1 MAGEFWDILHDP
13 GRSQAH
19 WSTDNVGEAAPGV
32 LTPFSWSM
40 WGKTG
45 DSMPRRI
52 AHRMGVFSDEDLTS
66 YPLIVRPFYGRIAMR
81 MEYLAAVGD
90 RMPGASGADI
100 VANMFGRVPE
110 TMTFEMTN
118 RRYPVIAYKLPHAM
132 ITAPRAVR
140 REAPI
145 VDGWWRTE
153 VARMDSLQM
162 PAAVAALR
170 EAVAKFDHMLT
181 IHSLALLSVVQPLL
195 VELTKLVETTGIGE
209 VGALS
214 GTGGAEMAIVRDI
227 WNASRGAG
235 SVADVVANHGFHGP
249 LEGEAASRVW
259 REDPTPL
266 ERMVEGYTGI
276 PESDSPVLR
285 EQLAKERL
293 PALQRQLLAAIPPAR
308 RPAAR
313 ALLKISAR
321 MIPLRGVG
329 KRSFLQSLDVARC
342 AGRRI
347 GALLTDDGKLEHA
360 DDVFYLTVDE
370 LSERLAENAAELVGL
385 RRERREEY
393 QQLELPGSWHGTP
406 PAKRHQPDDHHAPE
420 EVITGIGAS
429 SGNVEGI
436 VRVVHDPTFAE
447 VEPDEI
453 LVTATTDPSWAS
465 IMFLSSALVVDIGG
479 ALSHAAVVARELGI
493 PCVVNTRNGTR
504 NLRSGDRVR
513 VDGTSGTVTVIQRAG
528 ASTELSA

>member
-1 MAGEFWDILHDP
+1 MAGEPWDTLHDP
-13 GRSQAH
+13 GPPDAH

-52 AHRMGVFSDEDLTS
+52 AHRMGVFSGEDLRTF
-66 YPLIVRPFYGRIAMR
+66 PPIVRPFYGRVAMR

-90 RMPGASGADI
+90 RMPGASGAEI

-110 TMTFEMTN
+110 TMTFAMTR
-118 RRYPVIAYKLPHAM
+118 RRYPVIAYRLPHSM
-132 ITAPRAVR
+132 ISAPRAVR
-140 REAPI
+140 RQAPI
-145 VDGWWRTE
+145 VDAWWRAQ
-153 VARMDSLQM
+153 VARVGDLQM
-162 PAAVAALR
+162 PAAVLALR
-170 EAVAKFDHMLT
+170 EAVSRFDYILT

-195 VELTKLVETTGIGE
+195 VELTKLVEGTGVGE

-227 WNASRGAG
+227 WNASRGIG
-235 SVADVVANHGFHGP
+235 SVAEVVGNHGFHGP

-259 REDPTPL
+259 REDPTPI
-266 ERMVEGYTGI
+266 ERMVESYAST
-276 PESDSPVLR
+276 PESQSPVLR
-285 EQLAKERL
+285 EQLANERL
-293 PALQRQLLAAIPPAR
+293 PELQRELLTAVAPAR

-313 ALLKISAR
+313 LVLRLAAR
-321 MIPLRGVG
+321 TIPLRGVG
-329 KRSFLQSLDVARC
+329 KRSFLQSLDVARA

-347 GALLTDDGKLEHA
+347 GTLLTDDGRLAHG
-360 DDVFYLTVDE
+360 DDVFFLTVDE
-370 LSERLAENAAELVGL
+370 LLGPLPANAADLVGL
-385 RRERREEY
+385 RRQRRETY
-393 QQLELPGSWHGTP
+393 RQLELPASWHGIP
-406 PAKRHQPDDHHAPE
+406 PARQRQPDDGGTSE

-429 SGNVEGI
+429 AGNVEGI

-447 VEPDEI
+447 VQPDEI
-453 LVTATTDPSWAS
+453 LVAATTDPSWAS
-465 IMFLSSALVVDIGG
+465 IMFLSAALVVDIGG

-493 PCVVNTRNGTR
+493 PCVVNTRDGTR

-513 VDGTSGTVTVIQRAG
+513 VDGAAGTVTIVERA
-528 ASTELSA
+528 ASTAA

>member
-1 MAGEFWDILHDP
+1 MAGEDWDTLHDP
-13 GRSQAH
+13 GPSQAH

-32 LTPFSWSM
+32 LSPFSWSM
-40 WGKTG
+40 WGRTG
-45 DSMPRRI
+45 DAMPRRI
-52 AHRMGVFSDEDLTS
+52 AHRMGVFSDSDLKDF
-66 YPLIVRPFYGRIAMR
+66 PPIVRPFYGRIAMR
-81 MEYLAAVGD
+81 MEYLAAIGD

-110 TMTFEMTN
+110 TMTFDMTR
-118 RRYPVIAYKLPHAM
+118 RRYPVIAYKLPRAM
-132 ITAPRAVR
+132 VTAPRAVR

-145 VDGWWRTE
+145 VDAWWRSE
-153 VARMDSLQM
+153 VAKMDSLQM

-170 EAVAKFDHMLT
+170 EAVSRFDYILT

-195 VELTKLVETTGIGE
+195 VELTKLVEATGVSE

-227 WNASRGAG
+227 WNASRGIG
-235 SVADVVANHGFHGP
+235 SVADVAANHGFHGP
-249 LEGEAASRVW
+249 LEGEASSRVW
-259 REDPTPL
+259 REDPAPL
-266 ERMVEGYTGI
+266 ERMLEGYRSI
-276 PESDSPVLR
+276 PDTESPVLR
-285 EQLAKERL
+285 EQLASERL
-293 PALQRQLLAAIPPAR
+293 PLLQREVLAAIPRAR
-308 RPAAR
+308 RPGARVLLRIAAHT
-313 ALLKISAR
+313 
-321 MIPLRGVG
+321 IPLRGVG

-347 GALLTDDGKLEHA
+347 GALLTEDGKLEDA

-370 LSERLAENAAELVGL
+370 LSDPLPDNAAELVRL
-385 RRERREEY
+385 RRERRAEY
-393 QQLELPGSWHGTP
+393 QQLELPASWYGTP
-406 PAKRHQPDDHHAPE
+406 ATKHPANDHRASE

-429 SGNVEGI
+429 SGIVEGI

-465 IMFLSSALVVDIGG
+465 IMFISSGLIVDIGG

-493 PCVVNTRNGTR
+493 PCVVNTRIGSR
-504 NLRSGDRVR
+504 NLRTGDRVR
-513 VDGTSGTVTVIQRAG
+513 VDGTTGTITVLQRATTT
-528 ASTELSA
+528 AT

>member
-1 MAGEFWDILHDP
+1 MAHEYWDVLHDP
-13 GRSQAH
+13 GPPEAH

-32 LTPFSWSM
+32 LSPFSWSM

-52 AHRMGVFSDEDLTS
+52 AHRMGVFSDDDLKS
-66 YPLIVRPFYGRIAMR
+66 FPPIVRPFYGRIAMR

-90 RMPGASGADI
+90 RMPGASGAEI
-100 VANMFGRVPE
+100 VANMFGRVPD
-110 TMTFEMTN
+110 TMTFKLTK

-140 REAPI
+140 RGAPI
-145 VDGWWRTE
+145 VDAWWRTE
-153 VARMDSLQM
+153 VTRIGSLQM

-170 EAVAKFDHMLT
+170 EGVSRFDHILT

-195 VELTKLVETTGIGE
+195 VELTKLVEATGVGE

-214 GTGGAEMAIVRDI
+214 GGGGAEMAIVEDI
-227 WNASRGAG
+227 WRASRGECG
-235 SVADVVANHGFHGP
+235 LSEIVANHGFHGP
-249 LEGEAASRVW
+249 MEGEAASRVW

-266 ERMVEGYTGI
+266 KRMVEGYRGI
-276 PESDSPVLR
+276 ADAESPVAR
-285 EQLAKERL
+285 EQRARQRL
-293 PALQRQLLAAIPPAR
+293 PGLQRELVAVLPPGR
-308 RPAAR
+308 RPGAR
-313 ALLKISAR
+313 ALLALAAR

-347 GALLTDDGKLEHA
+347 GTLLVEQNALANA

-370 LSERLAENAAELVGL
+370 LSGPLPPNAAELVEL
-385 RRERREEY
+385 RRTRRTEY
-393 QQLELPGSWHGTP
+393 QALELPGSWQGTP
-406 PAKRHQPDDHHAPE
+406 EVAPRQDTVQDTN
-420 EVITGIGAS
+420 VISGIGAS
-429 SGNVEGI
+429 AGVVEG
-436 VRVVHDPTFAE
+436 VARVVHDPTFAD

-453 LVTATTDPSWAS
+453 LVTPTTDPSWAS
-465 IMFLSSALVVDIGG
+465 IMFMSAGLVVDIGG

-493 PCVVNTRNGTR
+493 PCVVNTRSGSR
-504 NLRSGDRVR
+504 LLRTGDRVR
-513 VDGTSGTVTVIQRAG
+513 VDGGSGTVEILERA
-528 ASTELSA
+528 T